1 MGCVLHF
8 FGDMADVG
16 ELERLSP
23 TEPCAVFRKGQTR
36 STRPNARAARTSG
49 VSIVAS
55 EADFELL
62 ELQQTEALA
71 FLRIHHTKLQ
81 AMRDVAGIE
90 TASIDFGISMRNV
103 IVQGDSFEPDLLAEI
118 ASLRMRLVLSQ
129 YPTQGKAK
137 KIKQYRRALRSAA

>member
-23 TEPCAVFRKGQTR
+23 TEPCAVFRKGQAR

-129 YPTQGKAK
+129 
-137 KIKQYRRALRSAA
+137 